1 MEAEGREAARVR
13 AKEKEKAR
21 KGRAKARK
29 ADAALEA
36 LEAALA
42 DTGASAG
49 RLEHAAAEVERTR
62 RVGGEQAPEAV
73 AAARR
78 RAAEAHAHAKE
89 ASLDRLEEEMAE
101 MAAGTSAAAAEEEAI
116 GGGADALPVLVDGS
130 VACCVCL
137 TAAQTHA
144 FMPCGHRC
152 VCATCA
158 ELVMD
163 TESAA
168 CVLCRQAAREC
179 VQIFIA

>member
-1 MEAEGREAARVR
+1 M
-13 AKEKEKAR
+13 
-21 KGRAKARK
+21 
-29 ADAALEA
+29 ALD
-36 LEAALA
+36 AALA
-42 DTGASAG
+42 DTGASAEA
-49 RLEHAAAEVERTR
+49 LEQAAAEAERTR
-62 RVGGEQAPEAV
+62 RGGGEPAPEAV
-73 AAARR
+73 AEARR
-78 RAAEAHAHAKE
+78 RASGARAHAKE
-89 ASLDRLEEEMAE
+89 VSLERFEQEMAE
-101 MAAGTSAAAAEEEAI
+101 HAASTSAAAEEEVAVA
-116 GGGADALPVLVDGS
+116 GGADAMPVLDDGS

-163 TESAA
+163 TESPA